1 MFLCLELPSLLSC
14 GNFVSV
20 YAWERARCFRNFPI
34 CAQCDFYKAIKLI
47 LGKSAPENSDPWDLK
62 EPVKADRD
70 GKMMTEPSWLKWLWG
85 GSCFS
90 AHPPAHPCFL
100 PLPLPFSSCSG
111 WVASSILLLIQ
122 RALPVFLAV
131 AGWDLRL
138 GPRSRGLRS
147 QPGSSH
153 KASSGL
159 RVFVVK
165 LGCDLSQA
173 VPTDEDPGF

>member
-100 PLPLPFSSCSG
+100 PLPLPFRTSQLSLVFISQLG
-111 WVASSILLLIQ
+111 WSKSARVSVFHLTETPLSNSPLWLFLKVLFLLY
-122 RALPVFLAV
+122 
-131 AGWDLRL
+131 
-138 GPRSRGLRS
+138 
-147 QPGSSH
+147 
-153 KASSGL
+153 
-159 RVFVVK
+159 K
-165 LGCDLSQA
+165 L
-173 VPTDEDPGF
+173 